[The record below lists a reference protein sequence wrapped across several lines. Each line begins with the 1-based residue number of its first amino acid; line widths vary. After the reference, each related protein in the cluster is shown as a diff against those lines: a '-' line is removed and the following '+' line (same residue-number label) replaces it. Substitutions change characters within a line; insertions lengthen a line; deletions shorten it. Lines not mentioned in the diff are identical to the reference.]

1 MISYRFPIFLVIWIS
16 CLGFVFNHN
25 SQPGQASIQIETNQ
39 KIVAQSNGGISQKTT
54 LKLNDRGEAVKSLQ
68 NKLKQLGYFQ
78 KEINGIYER
87 ETKEAVSQFQKSQGL
102 PADGIAT
109 TKTQTLLQLISLERY
124 MQEGYAATD
133 EKNYQGALNN
143 FKKALAI
150 DPNNFYAKKAIQ
162 NVEKYIKKGNR
173 KPDRSR
179 ENNFWLIPGLVLA
192 VVVVGGGFFLLQK
205 RSRRDPDLE
214 DRSQQK
220 SNSVNQNTQN
230 PANLLQ
236 EDISSSSSLVVN
248 NNSNE
253 SKIKADR
260 ERNQNLALNTT
271 TPLSK
276 LDLVEELIRDLRHP
290 DPTGRRKA
298 VWELAQKGDSRA
310 MKPLVELMIDA
321 NSQERILI
329 LEAISQIASRT
340 LKPMNQ
346 ALAISLGDENAEVR
360 KNAIRD
366 LTKVYDL
373 MTQISQ
379 RLSMAANDSDE
390 EVRKTAMWALKQLN
404 HIKMPMEW
412 KELPMGDNRFNSSEN
427 FHI

>member
-1 MISYRFPIFLVIWIS
+1 MIPCRFPIFLVTWIS
-16 CLGFVFNHN
+16 CLGLILTHD
-25 SQPGQASIQIETNQ
+25 SPMARASIQKETDRT
-39 KIVAQSNGGISQKTT
+39 IVAQNNTQISQKTT
-54 LKLNDRGEAVKSLQ
+54 LKLGDRGETVKSLQ
-68 NKLKQLGYFQ
+68 NQLKQLGYFQ
-78 KEINGIYER
+78 KEINGIYDR
-87 ETKEAVSQFQKSQGL
+87 ETQEAVSQFQKSQAL

-109 TKTQTLLQLISLERY
+109 PKTQTLAQLILLERY

-133 EKNYQGALNN
+133 EKNYQAALNN
-143 FKKALAI
+143 FKKALNL
-150 DPNNFYAKKAIQ
+150 DPNNLYAQKAIQ
-162 NVEKYIKKGNR
+162 NVEKYIKKAKQ
-173 KPDRSR
+173 KPQPQ
-179 ENNFWLIPGLVLA
+179 ENNFWLMPGLFFA
-192 VVVVGGGFFLLQK
+192 VVAVGGGLFLFFLQK
-205 RSRRDPDLE
+205 RSHSDRDGE
-214 DRSQQK
+214 DRSSQRLE
-220 SNSVNQNTQN
+220 SAV
-230 PANLLQ
+230 PANPVR
-236 EDISSSSSLVVN
+236 DSVSSSSSLVAN

-253 SKIKADR
+253 SKLKSQQQADR
-260 ERNQNLALNTT
+260 SLPLETT
-271 TPLSK
+271 TPLAK

-298 VWELAQKGDSRA
+298 IWELAQKGDSRA

-329 LEAISQIASRT
+329 LEAISQIASRA

-404 HIKMPMEW
+404 HIKMPIEW
-412 KELPMGDNRFNSSEN
+412 KELPVGETRFNSSEN
-427 FHI
+427 FHL